1 MPIPVEAY
9 TEGGVVRGE
18 LAREG
23 HLREAL
29 ERGTEIQLQRAMWA
43 EPGQPPRSETE
54 VTIAADDVLL
64 ASEPLDAI
72 GPVHA
77 LWHPLHL
84 IVGPYVVDGEMP
96 TMPGFDPAKA
106 LARPTGEFVLLR
118 DARIAFLTDPE
129 ATYATHQGLLVNRY
143 AVERVEADLMLGFF
157 FPGAEVAVDAALSG
171 AAAHPTPSAE
181 PAEAEA

>member
-1 MPIPVEAY
+1 MPIPVELY
-9 TEGGVVRGE
+9 IEGGVVRGE
-18 LAREG
+18 YTREG
-23 HLREAL
+23 HLRQAL
-29 ERGTEIQLQRAMWA
+29 EGGSRVPLERANVVLRDA
-43 EPGQPPRSETE
+43 PPRLEPALTLD
-54 VTIAADDVLL
+54 VDDVLL

-84 IVGPYVVDGEMP
+84 VVGPYRVDGEMP

-118 DARIAFLTDPE
+118 DARIALASDPE
-129 ATYATHQGLLVNRY
+129 AVVATHPALMVNRY

-157 FPGAEVAVDAALSG
+157 FPGAEMAVDESLHG
-171 AAAHPTPSAE
+171 AAAHPEPGEGTPGA
-181 PAEAEA
+181 

>member
-1 MPIPVEAY
+1 MPIQVEAY
-9 TEGGVVRGE
+9 TEQGIIRGT
-18 LAREG
+18 LASEG

-29 ERGTEIQLQRAMWA
+29 ERGSAVRLLHATVEPSDGPAWTE
-43 EPGQPPRSETE
+43 
-54 VTIAADDVLL
+54 ADLTLDPDDILL

-84 IVGPYVVDGEMP
+84 LVGPYVVQGELP

-118 DARIAFLTDPE
+118 DARVASTSDPE
-129 ATYATHQGLLVNRY
+129 TPVASHVSLLVNRY
-143 AVERVEADLMLGFF
+143 VVERVEADLMLGFF
-157 FPGAEVAVDAALSG
+157 FPGAEVAVDESLSG
-171 AAAHPTPSAE
+171 AAAHDEAAAE
-181 PAEAEA
+181 IA

>member
-1 MPIPVEAY
+1 MPVPVEAY
-9 TEGGVVRGE
+9 TEGGIVRGTFT
-18 LAREG
+18 RPG
-23 HLREAL
+23 HLRDAL
-29 ERGTEIQLQRAMWA
+29 EQSAQVEIEDALYA
-43 EPGQPPRSETE
+43 EPGTPARQAGR
-54 VTIAADDVLL
+54 VTLDRDDVLL

-84 IVGPYVVDGEMP
+84 VVGPYLVDGEMP

-118 DARIAFLTDPE
+118 DARVGLIADPE
-129 ATYATHQGLLVNRY
+129 TELANYDSLLVNRY

-157 FPGAEVAVDAALSG
+157 FPGAAVAVDESLSG
-171 AAAHPTPSAE
+171 AAAHEAPRDTD
-181 PAEAEA
+181 PA